1 MSNPSGAAREVGI
14 HKILFSATNAR
25 GLISETN
32 AAFAALV
39 GVPRKRLLGTTPEI
53 MRHPFVPAGVALA
66 MHEALAE
73 GQVVCGYLDQRDDL
87 GRSVRTFTVITPQK
101 DGRLALQVRPG
112 VETELQR
119 FDQCC
124 AGVSSIE
131 DVFRGSGAVEDVVA
145 RAGQAQL
152 EALLHQSGHG
162 GLQSFTRT
170 ALPAEVRHRA
180 QLRNGCQWPS
190 GDDGYHRLLLAET
203 RWLGTLLQ
211 RWLPQ
216 LDGLHSLTSSLA
228 GAAHRLDVIANSAGA
243 QAQAFDHILTHN
255 GIGQQAFSVRQWI
268 GSAHEQRAITDEYRA
283 TAQTLVAPLDDAQW
297 QLALAVLHGEA
308 LTHAA
313 VELCEEALGPMPT
326 RRAMR
331 LLLTTIDQTIPTILR
346 RVGEVVDRVHALGE
360 FAARLSDLTATR
372 IDLLEGW
379 QRRAGSRFDEGT
391 DRLRPEVADALRED
405 QGDQRFHTH
414 LATRCRS
421 IRGLDGGEFR
431 TQLEKVSG
439 LVEALT

>member
-1 MSNPSGAAREVGI
+1 MY
-14 HKILFSATNAR
+14 
-25 GLISETN
+25 
-32 AAFAALV
+32 
-39 GVPRKRLLGTTPEI
+39 KR
-53 MRHPFVPAGVALA
+53 
-66 MHEALAE
+66 
-73 GQVVCGYLDQRDDL
+73 Q
-87 GRSVRTFTVITPQK
+87 
-101 DGRLALQVRPG
+101 
-112 VETELQR
+112 
-119 FDQCC
+119 
-124 AGVSSIE
+124 
-131 DVFRGSGAVEDVVA
+131 
-145 RAGQAQL
+145 
-152 EALLHQSGHG
+152 
-162 GLQSFTRT
+162 
-170 ALPAEVRHRA
+170 
-180 QLRNGCQWPS
+180 
-190 GDDGYHRLLLAET
+190 
-203 RWLGTLLQ
+203 
-211 RWLPQ
+211 
-216 LDGLHSLTSSLA
+216 
-228 GAAHRLDVIANSAGA
+228 
-243 QAQAFDHILTHN
+243 
-255 GIGQQAFSVRQWI
+255 
-268 GSAHEQRAITDEYRA
+268 
-283 TAQTLVAPLDDAQW
+283 
-297 QLALAVLHGEA
+297 VLHGEA

-346 RVGEVVDRVHALGE
+346 RVGEVVDGVHALGE

>member
-1 MSNPSGAAREVGI
+1 MSNPSGAAHEVGI
-14 HKILFSATNAR
+14 HEILFSATNAG

-32 AAFAALV
+32 AAFAALT
-39 GVPRKRLLGTTPEI
+39 GVPRKRLLGTTSEI
-53 MRHPFVPAGVALA
+53 MRRPFVPAGVALA
-66 MHEALAE
+66 MHDALTE
-73 GQVVCGYLDQRDDL
+73 GQVVCGYLDQSDDL
-87 GRSVRTFTVITPQK
+87 GRSVRTFTVITPQE

-112 VETELQR
+112 VEAELQR

-124 AGVSSIE
+124 VGVNSIE
-131 DVFRGSGAVEDVVA
+131 DVFRGSGAAEDVVA
-145 RAGQAQL
+145 RAGQAQF
-152 EALLHQSGHG
+152 EALLQHSGHG

-180 QLRNGCQWPS
+180 QLRSSRQWPS
-190 GDDGYHRLLLAET
+190 SNDGYHRLLLAEI
-203 RWLGTLLQ
+203 RWLDTLLQ

-228 GAAHRLDVIANSAGA
+228 GAGHRLDVIANSAGA
-243 QAQAFDHILTHN
+243 QAQAFDHILIHN

-268 GSAHEQRAITDEYRA
+268 GSAHEQRTVTDEYCA
-283 TAQTLVAPLDDAQW
+283 TARTLVAPLDDAQW
-297 QLALAVLHGEA
+297 QLALAVLHSEA
-308 LTHAA
+308 LTYAA
-313 VELCEEALGPMPT
+313 VELCEEALDPMPT

-346 RVGEVVDRVHALGE
+346 CVGEVVDRTHALGE

-372 IDLLEGW
+372 VDLLEGW

-405 QGDQRFHTH
+405 QGDQRFHAH
-414 LATRCRS
+414 LATRSRS
-421 IRGLDGGEFR
+421 IQGLDGDEFR
-431 TQLEKVSG
+431 TQLEKVWG